1 MSFIL
6 LLLTGF
12 AAGIFGGMGMGGGT
26 VLIPALTLLLGVEQR
41 LAQAANVIAFL
52 PMAAIVLPKHNQ
64 NGLLKTQGV
73 WALIIPALISTALF
87 SLLMAYLPSVALRK
101 AFGVFLIVL
110 AVKQTFAVKSKLSNG
125 TTTGH

>member
-26 VLIPALTLLLGVEQR
+26 ILIPALTLLLGVDQR

-52 PMAAIVLPKHNQ
+52 PMAALVLPKHKQ
-64 NGLLKTQGV
+64 NGLLKTEGIL
-73 WALIIPALISTALF
+73 ALIIPALLSTAVF
-87 SLLMAYLPSVALRK
+87 SLVMIILPAEALRK
-101 AFGVFLIVL
+101 AFGVFLIIL
-110 AVKQTFAVKSKLSNG
+110 AVKQIYAVRRKLAK
-125 TTTGH
+125 